1 MVKSPAQ
8 KHSAIETAY
17 TPGRHGNPAESEPGI
32 VFVERRNLSI
42 AHIADNSGN
51 QAIAQVVQKETG
63 CALPAKA
70 NTATTNGACS
80 VLSLAPARW
89 LVVSAGHD
97 DGALAG
103 ALRNSGTVVNDIG
116 GGRTVIRLSGWRV
129 RDLLA
134 KGCPVDIHPCV
145 FGPGACAATD
155 LLHIPAIIHNLDD
168 YSYDVYVSRSYALS
182 LWDWLTDGAEE
193 FGYQVDKVGA

>member
-8 KHSAIETAY
+8 KRSAIEKAY
-17 TPGRHGNPAESEPGI
+17 TPGRHGNPAGSEPGI

-42 AHIADNSGN
+42 AHIVDKSGS
-51 QAIAQVVQKETG
+51 QTIAQVVKKETG
-63 CALPAKA
+63 CALSDKA

-80 VLSLAPARW
+80 VLSLAPGRW
-89 LVVSAGHD
+89 LAVSAVHD
-97 DGALAG
+97 EGTLAG

-116 GGRTVIRLSGWRV
+116 GGRTVIRISGRRV

-145 FGPGACAATD
+145 FGPDACAATD
-155 LLHIPAIIHNLDD
+155 LLHIPVIIHNLDY
-168 YSYDVYVSRSYALS
+168 YSYDVYVSLSYALS
-182 LWDWLTDGAEE
+182 LWEWLTDGAGE